1 MKINAFE
8 EQLDEASAVERTRN
22 LSAKQYVYRWLADRF
37 GWETDSREFDVSVV
51 YYPDYIAYTT
61 ATIRQTLRGEKT
73 LKFLA
78 GVDGV
83 TGRPGE
89 VDVDLPA
96 QRQIDV
102 DADRVI
108 QPSVEE
114 DDVEAIW
121 REWLFKYVGRYHRA
135 TEMPE
140 YSLDDLELVYTP
152 YWIIDYGTLEESLA
166 ISDLTGRTA
175 KVEEIE
181 VIEEFYALHA

>member
-1 MKINAFE
+1 MEISALE
-8 EQLDEASAVERTRN
+8 ERLDEESAVERTRN
-22 LSAKQYVYRWLADRF
+22 LSAKDYVYAWLANRL
-37 GWETDSREFDVSVV
+37 GWENEGREFEVSVV
-51 YYPDYIAYTT
+51 YYPDYIAFTT

-78 GVDGV
+78 GVDAI

-89 VDVDLPA
+89 VDVELPP
-96 QRQIDV
+96 RRTIDV
-102 DADRVI
+102 DPDRVI
-108 QPSVEE
+108 QPQIDEE
-114 DDVEAIW
+114 EAESTW

-140 YSLDDLELVYTP
+140 YSLDELELVYTP

-166 ISDLTGRTA
+166 VSDLTGRTA

-181 VIEEFYALHA
+181 VIEEFYEYHM